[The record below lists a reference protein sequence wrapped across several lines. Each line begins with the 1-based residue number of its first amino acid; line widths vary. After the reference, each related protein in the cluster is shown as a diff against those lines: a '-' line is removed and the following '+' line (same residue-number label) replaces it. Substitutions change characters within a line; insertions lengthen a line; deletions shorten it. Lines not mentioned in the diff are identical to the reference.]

1 MLPRLFRQFF
11 ALSFVL
17 VLFGLLASCGSNQ
30 DVVSS
35 SFIQQKEVHQRA
47 PPQFWWLKA
56 KRKLIP
62 SCGQTGSQKYPKSI
76 CLSLEAKFDDKV
88 SNFIETIEEE
98 KQSKV
103 LSAWTKLKSQ
113 SDSTDSECS
122 TIILR
127 NGEKIS
133 AKVLEIGPDK
143 IKYRRCSLPD
153 GPDFVLM
160 KNAIERIVFKNGEV
174 EQMNKEPIRREA
186 EEPEYSR
193 SPSPEKTQIPV
204 NEPRAIPAFLF
215 GLLGVLIFPLFGIAG
230 LALGNS
236 SLKSIKEEP
245 KRWKGKA
252 FAQAG
257 MILGGVAL
265 VLMLIALII
274 AILFIVFWINLI

>member
-1 MLPRLFRQFF
+1 MTKIAFKRVLSITF
-11 ALSFVL
+11 ALA
-17 VLFGLLASCGSNQ
+17 LLGMLSSCNSSS

-35 SFIQQKEVHQRA
+35 SFIQQRKYTKGHHLNFGGSKQKEKSFNHA
-47 PPQFWWLKA
+47 ANLA
-56 KRKLIP
+56 RKSTRP
-62 SCGQTGSQKYPKSI
+62 SA
-76 CLSLEAKFDDKV
+76 SLEAKFDDKV

-103 LSAWTKLKSQ
+103 LSAYMKLKNQ

-127 NGEKIS
+127 NGEKIF
-133 AKVLEIGPDK
+133 ANVLEIGPDK

-174 EQMNKEPIRREA
+174 EKINNEPIRREA

-215 GLLGVLIFPLFGIAG
+215 GLLGVLIFPLFGTAG

>member
-17 VLFGLLASCGSNQ
+17 VLFGLLASCSSNQ

-35 SFIQQKEVHQRA
+35 SFIQKRKYTKGHHFNFAVSKQKENSFHHT
-47 PPQFWWLKA
+47 A
-56 KRKLIP
+56 KLARKN
-62 SCGQTGSQKYPKSI
+62 PKVSAW
-76 CLSLEAKFDDKV
+76 LEAKFDENV

-103 LSAWTKLKSQ
+103 LSTWTKLKSQ

-174 EQMNKEPIRREA
+174 EQMNKEPIRREV

-204 NEPRAIPAFLF
+204 NEPNAIPAFIL
-215 GLLGVLIFPLFGIAG
+215 GLLGVLIFPLLGAAA

-236 SLKSIKEEP
+236 SLKNIEKEP
-245 KRWKGKA
+245 NRWKGKG

-265 VLMLIALII
+265 AFMIIALLIL
-274 AILFIVFWINLI
+274 ILFIVFWINQI

>member
-1 MLPRLFRQFF
+1 MTKIAFKRVLSITF
-11 ALSFVL
+11 ALA
-17 VLFGLLASCGSNQ
+17 LLGMLSSCNSSS

-47 PPQFWWLKA
+47 PPQFCWLKA

-62 SCGQTGSQKYPKSI
+62 SCRQSGSQKYPKTI

-133 AKVLEIGPDK
+133 ANVLEIGPDK

-174 EQMNKEPIRREA
+174 EQMNNEPIRREA

-204 NEPRAIPAFLF
+204 NEPRAIPAFLL
-215 GLLGVLIFPLFGIAG
+215 GLLGVLIFPLFGAAA

-236 SLKSIKEEP
+236 SLKSIEEEP
-245 KRWKGKA
+245 NRWKGKA

-265 VLMLIALII
+265 ALMLIAL
-274 AILFIVFWINLI
+274 LICDLIHRLLD